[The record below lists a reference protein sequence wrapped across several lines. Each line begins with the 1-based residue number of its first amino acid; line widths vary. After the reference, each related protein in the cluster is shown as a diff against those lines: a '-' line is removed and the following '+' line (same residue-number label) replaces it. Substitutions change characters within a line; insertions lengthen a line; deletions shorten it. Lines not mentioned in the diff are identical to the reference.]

1 MKKKI
6 LSLLLV
12 LCMLVSSFAMLVA
25 CQKEEEKPKTPAGG
39 KEEKVAALLT
49 ADSAK
54 NLIADLRDTVV
65 ETAQKEIDYKALIED
80 INLYAEVE
88 EETFSIKDGYI
99 VVEDPYYAGDEKLID
114 RFVIGIKDAM
124 LVGVENGVATGH
136 ESLETPPLPT
146 EQIDAMIDEAY
157 AAIDMVVAQ
166 GLFLEITKN
175 DIEFKDGWYCIK
187 ESYIANAI
195 MNVVEKMMAAE
206 MPEGEVAPEMEE
218 QMNAMKAQMQTMID
232 AALAQADIIIGFAM
246 DGDKLN
252 GLKIAVKAADL
263 DSIVSSISPEA
274 AGMMTGSIEMSIEA
288 KLTADLSTF
297 SYIDISADMDATQN
311 GVEMVEKF
319 DFRVEY
325 ANNTFKIT
333 ADIDMNVAGDPEH
346 GVAAQDFDIELEI
359 ALSHD
364 AEGVP
369 TLLKVNA
376 DALIKGIEVSE
387 GHGQYQVGGIKV
399 TDIYAEGVGD
409 LAVSAEAVID
419 FTKLAGSG
427 EVVKAN
433 FTMATSNVTIKAHA
447 DYVDGV
453 EITEQMLIDSLTEE
467 QKAQLITPDE
477 YNGTMSASLVT
488 EGGEGTFTAT
498 ADGANSD
505 PQTITVDV
513 AINSTKAVEATQ
525 AEKDAV
531 ANYVPVVEEK

>member
-65 ETAQKEIDYKALIED
+65 ETAQKEIDYKALVED
-80 INLYAEVE
+80 INVYADLG

-146 EQIDAMIDEAY
+146 EQIDAMIEEVN

-218 QMNAMKAQMQTMID
+218 QMNAMKTQMQTMID

-263 DSIVSSISPEA
+263 DSIVSSISPDD

-311 GVEMVEKF
+311 GVRMVEKLG
-319 DFRVEY
+319 FRAEY

-333 ADIDMNVAGDPEH
+333 ADIDMQVEENV
-346 GVAAQDFDIELEI
+346 FDIAAEI

-369 TLLKVNA
+369 TLLKIKA
-376 DALIKGIEVSE
+376 DAVLEGIEVSE
-387 GHGQYQVGGIKV
+387 ASGVYQVGGMPV
-399 TDIYAEGVGD
+399 TNIYAEGVGD
-409 LAVSAEAVID
+409 LTVSAEAVID

-427 EVVKAN
+427 EAIKVD
-433 FTMATSNVTIKAHA
+433 FATSTANVVIETYA
-447 DYVDGV
+447 DNAEAYG
-453 EITEQMLIDSLTEE
+453 ITEQMILDSLGEE
-467 QKAQLITPDE
+467 RLAELNKPESL
-477 YNGTMSASLVT
+477 NGKIEASLDT
-488 EGGEGTFTAT
+488 EGGEGTLSAT
-498 ADGANSD
+498 MTDKNGDTQSVSIEVAVNSG
-505 PQTITVDV
+505 
-513 AINSTKAVEATQ
+513 KALVPTQ
-525 AEKDAV
+525 AEKDAI

>member
-136 ESLETPPLPT
+136 ESLETPLPT
-146 EQIDAMIDEAY
+146 EELDAMIEEVN

-218 QMNAMKAQMQTMID
+218 QMNDMKAQMQTMID

-252 GLKIAVKAADL
+252 GLKIAVKADDL
-263 DSIVSSISPEA
+263 DSIVSMISPDD

-311 GVEMVEKF
+311 GVEMVEKLG
-319 DFRVEY
+319 FRAEY

-333 ADIDMNVAGDPEH
+333 ADIDMQVEENV
-346 GVAAQDFDIELEI
+346 FDIAAEI
-359 ALSHD
+359 SLAHD

-369 TLLKVNA
+369 TLLKIKA
-376 DALIKGIEVSE
+376 DAVLEGIEVSE
-387 GHGQYQVGGIKV
+387 APGVYQVGGMPV
-399 TDIYAEGVGD
+399 TNIYAEGVGD
-409 LAVSAEAVID
+409 LTVSAEAVID

-427 EVVKAN
+427 EAVKAN
-433 FTMATSNVTIKAHA
+433 LTMSTANVVVGAYAEYIP
-447 DYVDGV
+447 DGV
-453 EITEQMLIDSLTEE
+453 EITEEMMLASLSEGQMAELRTPESL
-467 QKAQLITPDE
+467 
-477 YNGTMSASLVT
+477 NGTMSASLVT
-488 EGGEGTFTAT
+488 EGGEGTLSAT
-498 ADGANSD
+498 MTDKNGDTQSVSVEVAVNSG
-505 PQTITVDV
+505 
-513 AINSTKAVEATQ
+513 KALVPTQ
-525 AEKDAV
+525 AEKDAI
-531 ANYVPVVEEK
+531 ANYVPAVEEK

>member
-65 ETAQKEIDYKALIED
+65 ETAQKEIDYNALLSEF
-80 INLYAEVE
+80 NLYAEVE
-88 EETFSIKDGYI
+88 GEKYSIKDGYI
-99 VVEDPYYAGDEKLID
+99 VYEDDDKAPNND
-114 RFVIGIKDAM
+114 RFVMGIKDAM
-124 LVGVENGVATGH
+124 LVCVENGVATDH

-146 EQIDAMIDEAY
+146 EQIDAMIEEVN

-218 QMNAMKAQMQTMID
+218 QMNAMKTQMQTMID

-333 ADIDMNVAGDPEH
+333 ADIDMQVEENV
-346 GVAAQDFDIELEI
+346 FDIELEI

-369 TLLKVNA
+369 TLLKIKA
-376 DALIKGIEVSE
+376 DAVLKGIEVSKAS
-387 GHGQYQVGGIKV
+387 GSYQIAGMRV
-399 TDIYAEGVGD
+399 TDIYAKGTGD
-409 LAVSAEAVID
+409 LTVSAEAVID

-427 EVVKAN
+427 EAIKVDFAMSTANVVIE
-433 FTMATSNVTIKAHA
+433 TYA
-447 DYVDGV
+447 DNAEAYD
-453 EITEQMLIDSLTEE
+453 ITEQKILDSLGEE
-467 QKAQLITPDE
+467 RLAELNKPE
-477 YNGTMSASLVT
+477 RYNGKIEASLDT
-488 EGGEGTFTAT
+488 DGGEGTLFAT
-498 ADGANSD
+498 MTDKNGD
-505 PQTITVDV
+505 PQSVSVEV
-513 AINSTKAVEATQ
+513 AVNSGKALVPTQ
-525 AEKDAV
+525 AEKDAI